1 MRAGWNGA
9 PAPVFQS
16 LRIIDRLRMIARGL
30 AAIVLTASFFVG
42 FLLLRVI
49 DRLVSKVRGART
61 PGLAPSAVTGW
72 AGTALALLG
81 LKVRVSGAP
90 LSGPG
95 ALVANHSSWIDIVV
109 LQRTSRAFFVS
120 KAEVAG
126 WPVIGAIGKA
136 IGTEFI
142 ERRPIDAKRQNE
154 ALKARLLRGDRLC
167 LFPEATSTDG
177 RRVLDFNSSLFAV
190 FMEPDLYGD
199 FRTQPVSLR
208 YRPKAGLPETLY
220 AWWGEM
226 EFGAHLGHVLAV
238 STGGTVDVVFHDP
251 LRPEDFADR
260 KALASQARSVIL
272 EGFQNLERVGSEPR

>member
-1 MRAGWNGA
+1 
-9 PAPVFQS
+9 
-16 LRIIDRLRMIARGL
+16 MIVRGVV
-30 AAIVLTASFFVG
+30 AIVLTSLFFVA
-42 FLLLRVI
+42 FLLLRGM
-49 DRLVSKVRGART
+49 DRIVSWVRGSPSPDFAH
-61 PGLAPSAVTGW
+61 SAVAGW
-72 AGTALALLG
+72 AGAALALLG
-81 LKVRVSGAP
+81 LRVRVSGAP

-109 LQRTSRAFFVS
+109 LQRTSRAFMVS

-142 ERRPIDAKRQNE
+142 ERRSIEAKRQNE

-177 RRVLDFNSSLFAV
+177 RRVLVFNSSLFAV
-190 FMEPDLYGD
+190 FMEPDLRGVLMI
-199 FRTQPVSLR
+199 QPVSLR
-208 YRPKAGLPETLY
+208 YRPRAGLPETLY

-226 EFGAHLGHVLAV
+226 EFGAHLSHVLAV

-251 LRPEDFADR
+251 LRPEEFSDR
-260 KALASQARSVIL
+260 KALASRARSVIR
-272 EGFQNLERVGSEPR
+272 EEFQKPETLSSEPK